1 MPATIIERIELF
13 DSLMARIRCYPLDSG
28 ADLLCPARL
37 GSFVP
42 KGDIML
48 ASFDHRVGKG

>member
-1 MPATIIERIELF
+1 MPATIIERIELL
-13 DSLMARIRCYPLDSG
+13 DSLMARIRRYPLDSG
-28 ADLLCPARL
+28 SDLLCPARL